1 MSKYT
6 VNGLVK
12 EVHEI
17 AKSKGW
23 YDGVPRS
30 PLETHA
36 LIVSE
41 VAEAIEEARTDNPPM
56 YFNGAKPEG
65 EAVELVDAVIRIM
78 DYFGY
83 RGWDMEQ
90 VIEAKMEY
98 NETRSYRHDN
108 KKY

>member
-1 MSKYT
+1 
-6 VNGLVK
+6 
-12 EVHEI
+12 
-17 AKSKGW
+17 
-23 YDGVPRS
+23 
-30 PLETHA
+30 
-36 LIVSE
+36 
-41 VAEAIEEARTDNPPM
+41 M